1 MGAFPG
7 FARLALGGV
16 YACQVRF
23 SRFHGGFVF
32 LLFCGLPRGF
42 FFGRQGGRLRGRCR
56 FWFGVGRSAFTVRRS
71 WFDVRL
77 RQLQPR
83 TSYF

>member
-23 SRFHGGFVF
+23 SRFHGGFV
-32 LLFCGLPRGF
+32 LFPFRRFTGGF
-42 FFGRQGGRLRGRCR
+42 SLRR
-56 FWFGVGRSAFTVRRS
+56 
-71 WFDVRL
+71 
-77 RQLQPR
+77 
-83 TSYF
+83 